1 MVGVLSELCRH
12 PKKRAV
18 VDLDRRRCLLVF
30 CCFCVAWWCLVKAQY
45 QQRRHSK
52 TELWQNQKS
61 KKSKNQA
68 RRASS
73 MEFPCFHRDERRK
86 GRKQFFKFRSILV
99 AVRFLSEN
107 AELRTCLRRRRKK
120 EGGRLSLTN
129 TTSCV
134 TTLIVHMRG
143 HSHTGVI
150 SYRMIACCWCRNFDP
165 IFSYGGISIN
175 RLLGMLKKIRIV
187 MQFDPKGHRHPDTVY
202 TSRIVHRTQNIS
214 CAIMI

>member
-30 CCFCVAWWCLVKAQY
+30 CCFCVAWWCLVEAQY

-99 AVRFLSEN
+99 AVLFLSEN
-107 AELRTCLRRRRKK
+107 AELRTGEEEEKKK
-120 EGGRLSLTN
+120 EGGGRLSLHQYYKLRN
-129 TTSCV
+129 NPDC
-134 TTLIVHMRG
+134 
-143 HSHTGVI
+143 SHER
-150 SYRMIACCWCRNFDP
+150 SQ
-165 IFSYGGISIN
+165 SYGGH
-175 RLLGMLKKIRIV
+175 LLQEDCVLLMPEL
-187 MQFDPKGHRHPDTVY
+187 
-202 TSRIVHRTQNIS
+202 
-214 CAIMI
+214 